1 MTRELAP
8 KMVWN
13 FYSPMKMHQEICG
26 SDFLKE
32 IGKRKYGVEKR

>member
-8 KMVWN
+8 KMGCN
-13 FYSPMKMHQEICG
+13 FYNPMKMHQEIYG

-32 IGKRKYGVEKR
+32 VAKSKYGVEKR